1 MLKACRGRKWGRFL
15 HTPAAASL
23 RPRHP
28 SSIEPR
34 TSFLPSEYCLTA
46 QTVLPW
52 IFVVFLFLLSR
63 SLPLIDIF
71 APDNCHISS
80 GGSGTNSFH
89 SPTVKFHLTPDA
101 FQTSL
106 GVTR

>member
-80 GGSGTNSFH
+80 GGWRDGSSH
-89 SPTVKFHLTPDA
+89 SPVVTPFCAAALLTPT
-101 FQTSL
+101 FSF
-106 GVTR
+106 